1 MKIVQINRDFNRLA
15 AEENDPQHAQA
26 FADTVG
32 DIYYHKDARRYL
44 TIWNKSKSQTIAWL
58 IGATVGV
65 GKEDRAQCH
74 LYVRQNDLHA
84 ILYRDF
90 SFHLDQTV
98 RNKKNY
104 VKIFDFID
112 HKAFEAYDA
121 AHPVHELLRLFKL
134 RFGADHIFYRLLKKI
149 KRYE

>member
-32 DIYYHKDARRYL
+32 DIHFHRDARRYL
-44 TIWNKSKSQTIAWL
+44 TIWNKHQSQTIARL
-58 IGATVGV
+58 IGATVGA

-74 LYVRQNDLHA
+74 LYVRQNNLHA

-90 SFHLDQTV
+90 SFHLDQAVT
-98 RNKKNY
+98 NQKKHD
-104 VKIFDFID
+104 KIFDFID
-112 HKAFEAYDA
+112 DKADKAYGST
-121 AHPVHELLRLFKL
+121 HPVHELLKLFKI
-134 RFGADHIFYRLLKKI
+134 RFGADHVFYRFLK
-149 KRYE
+149 